1 MAFTDPV
8 GVIGAS
14 IVAVNDLDL
23 RVRATPLKGDG
34 FVGNDTGKNRTF
46 STKSMRADRNASTIY
61 YGNSIIGGDPDNNAE
76 VVRLMDSGP
85 LEIEAT
91 VYARRIADSLPGS
104 DGLCQPFALVI
115 TGQID
120 LKLDEEPVPIK
131 TELFETETGICGRR
145 PKPAKEPP
153 KPLEIWQIVLIALAS
168 GMAAAILCYIAYK
181 FLYTQAITSY
191 RKRVRDA
198 HKWFLPSQN

>member
-8 GVIGAS
+8 GVVGAS
-14 IVAVNDLDL
+14 ILAVNDLDL
-23 RVRATPLKGDG
+23 RVRATTLKGDG
-34 FVGNDTGKNRTF
+34 FVVNDTGKNRTF
-46 STKSMRADRNASTIY
+46 STKSMQVDRNASTIY
-61 YGNSIIGGDPDNNAE
+61 FGNSIIGGDPDNNAE

-131 TELFETETGICGRR
+131 TELLETGICGRP
-145 PKPAKEPP
+145 PKPAEEPR
-153 KPLEIWQIVLIALAS
+153 KLLEIWQIALIALAS

-181 FLYTQAITSY
+181 FLNTQAIARY
-191 RKRVRDA
+191 RKRVRDV
-198 HKWFLPSQN
+198 HTCFRPSQN

>member
-8 GVIGAS
+8 GVVGAS
-14 IVAVNDLDL
+14 ILAVNDLDL
-23 RVRATPLKGDG
+23 RVRATTLKGDG

-46 STKSMRADRNASTIY
+46 STKSMRTDRNASTIY

-131 TELFETETGICGRR
+131 AELLETGICGRP
-145 PKPAKEPP
+145 PKPAKEPQ
-153 KPLEIWQIVLIALAS
+153 KPMEIWQIILIALAS

-181 FLYTQAITSY
+181 FLYTRAIASY
-191 RKRVRDA
+191 RKRVRDV
-198 HKWFLPSQN
+198 HK